1 MDSAAPLLLRGPLPQ
16 LDDRPLSRYRP
27 PHRFDWVAFP
37 LETIALVELTFES
50 RF

>member
-1 MDSAAPLLLRGPLPQ
+1 MDSAAPLLREPPPQ

-27 PHRFDWVAFP
+27 PHRSDWVAFP